1 LKGLLL
7 AKNNFLRIFGD
18 IEDFFKEWQDQ
29 DHRDYLNILEDLLVN
44 GKATEVIGNIL

>member
-18 IEDFFKEWQDQ
+18 IEDFFKEWQLKIFFIEWHTTAIIADMQ
-29 DHRDYLNILEDLLVN
+29 TFFIE
-44 GKATEVIGNIL
+44 